1 MIRGLYT
8 AVSGMITLEAKQDVI
23 TNNLANANTNGYK
36 GDTLSIKSFKDVLVE
51 NKDKVLAGQNVSNSI
66 GRLSLGAGINGT
78 SVNYSQGVLQDTGK
92 ETDFAIDGKGFFV
105 IQRGNENFYSRD
117 GHFRINSQGYLVTDI
132 GDIVLGKNPITGQ
145 MGQIFV
151 GNGKLSIDANNNI
164 LVDGKNVAKFATAD
178 FNDYNS
184 LKKVGDNL
192 YEGENPDYNGNVY
205 VKQKVL
211 EKSNVNI
218 ITEMVNMIT
227 VSRSFETNQKMIQAI
242 DETMAKAANEVG
254 AVR

>member
-23 TNNLANANTNGYK
+23 TNNIANANTNGYK
-36 GDTLSIKSFKDVLVE
+36 VDNLSIKSFKDVLIE

-66 GRLSLGAGINGT
+66 GRLSLGAAINGT
-78 SVNYSQGVLQDTGK
+78 NVDYSQGVLQDTGK
-92 ETDFAIDGKGFFV
+92 DTDFAIEGKGFLV
-105 IQRGNENFYSRD
+105 VQRNNKNYYTRD

-132 GDIVLGKNPITGQ
+132 GDQVMGTDSTGKMGPIF
-145 MGQIFV
+145 I
-151 GNGKLSIDANNNI
+151 GNGKLSLDVNNNI
-164 LVDGKNVAKFATAD
+164 LVDGKNVSKLATAD

-192 YEGENPDYNGNVY
+192 YEGENPDYNGKVY
-205 VKQKVL
+205 VKQKAL

-218 ITEMVNMIT
+218 ITEMVNMMT
-227 VSRSFETNQKMIQAI
+227 VSRSFETNQKMIQTI

>member
-8 AVSGMITLEAKQDVI
+8 AVSGMIILEAKQDVI
-23 TNNLANANTNGYK
+23 TNNIANTNTNGYK
-36 GDTLSIKSFKDVLVE
+36 VDNLSIKSFKDVLIE

-66 GRLSLGAGINGT
+66 GRLSLGAAINGT
-78 SVNYSQGVLQDTGK
+78 NVDYSQGVLQDTGK
-92 ETDFAIDGKGFFV
+92 DTDFAIDGKGFLV
-105 IQRGNENFYSRD
+105 VQRNNKNYYTRD

-132 GDIVLGKNPITGQ
+132 GDQVMGTDSTGK
-145 MGQIFV
+145 MGPIFV
-151 GNGKLSIDANNNI
+151 GNGKLSLDVNNNI
-164 LVDGKNVAKFATAD
+164 LVDGKNVSKLATAD

-192 YEGENPDYNGNVY
+192 YEGENPDYNGMVY
-205 VKQKVL
+205 VKQKAL

-218 ITEMVNMIT
+218 ITEMVNMMT
-227 VSRSFETNQKMIQAI
+227 VSRSFETNQKMIQTI